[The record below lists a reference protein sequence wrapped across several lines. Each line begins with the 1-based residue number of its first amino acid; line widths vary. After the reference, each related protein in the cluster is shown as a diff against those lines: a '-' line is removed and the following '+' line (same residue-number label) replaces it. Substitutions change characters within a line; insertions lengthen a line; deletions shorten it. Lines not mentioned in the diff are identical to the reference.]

1 MSELLITKN
10 EYDKSVILVDFL
22 SEFKSNINGN
32 QDIKNVVFTPVIAGY
47 CIRFD
52 YKKIPSE
59 IELSLNKSKF
69 SVKMKVDCKI
79 GNQKEKTFISKS
91 KEDNQEI
98 LNKLFIVCGE

>member
-1 MSELLITKN
+1 MSGSPITKN

-22 SEFKSNINGN
+22 SEFKSDINGN
-32 QDIKNVVFTPVIAGY
+32 KDIENVVFTPIISGY
-47 CIRFD
+47 CIKFD

-79 GNQKEKTFISKS
+79 GNQKEKTFISKNQN
-91 KEDNQEI
+91 DNKEI
-98 LNKLFIVCGE
+98 LNKILADVN